1 MKKEKI
7 ILFLEEARK
16 HKDLLNKEL
25 KKLEKGKDIFNFSK
39 TDNIIFSDA
48 FIFRFIKLQSVLGEK
63 IFPLFYEYLT
73 GKDKR
78 EATFIDILNTMEKY
92 KIITSAD
99 FWKEIREIR
108 NIFVHDYPQE
118 DKVKK
123 DALKRAID
131 IVKDLFKIIDKI
143 QSILDKKNEK

>member
-7 ILFLEEARK
+7 QLFLEEAKK
-16 HKDLLNKEL
+16 HENLIKKEL
-25 KKLEKGKDIFNFSK
+25 KILEKEKNVFNFSK
-39 TDNIIFSDA
+39 TENIIFYDA
-48 FIFRFIKLQSVLGEK
+48 FIFRFIKFQNVIGEK
-63 IFPLFYEYLT
+63 ILPLFYEYLT

-78 EATFIDILNTMEKY
+78 EATFIDVLNTMEKH
-92 KIITSAD
+92 KIISSAD

-131 IVKDLFKIIDKI
+131 IVKDLFNIIDKI
-143 QSILDKKNEK
+143 QSILDRKNEK

>member
-7 ILFLEEARK
+7 QLFLEEAKK
-16 HKDLLNKEL
+16 HENLIKKEL
-25 KKLEKGKDIFNFSK
+25 KRLEKEKNIFNFSK
-39 TDNIIFSDA
+39 TENIIFYDA
-48 FIFRFIKLQSVLGEK
+48 FIFRFIKLQNVIGEK
-63 IFPLFYEYLT
+63 ILPLFYEYLT

-78 EATFIDILNTMEKY
+78 EATFIDVLNTMEKH
-92 KIITSAD
+92 KIILSAD

-131 IVKDLFKIIDKI
+131 IVKDLFNIIDKI
-143 QSILDKKNEK
+143 QSILDRKNEK